1 MAKYNLT
8 DDEKTLMEEVFNL
21 AQKFVDLQ
29 MDDETAEELQE
40 VLSLSAELF
49 GILQQEVIVE
59 EDPETGS
66 LTITVKETEAEQKN
80 PHKWTP
86 TVISNP
92 NKPEGPSGSA

>member
-1 MAKYNLT
+1 MAKYELE

-40 VLSLSAELF
+40 VLNTSANLF

-59 EDPETGS
+59 EDPDTGN
-66 LTITVKETEAEQKN
+66 LTITVKEVKDEDQ
-80 PHKWTP
+80 HKWTP
-86 TVISNP
+86 TVINNP

>member
-1 MAKYNLT
+1 MAKYELE

-40 VLSLSAELF
+40 VLNTSANLF

-59 EDPETGS
+59 EDPDTGN
-66 LTITVKETEAEQKN
+66 LTITDKEVKDED

-86 TVISNP
+86 TVINNP

>member
-1 MAKYNLT
+1 MAKYELE

-29 MDDETAEELQE
+29 IDDATAEELQE
-40 VLSLSAELF
+40 VLNTSANLF

-59 EDPETGS
+59 EDPDTGN
-66 LTITVKETEAEQKN
+66 LTITVKEVKDDEEE
-80 PHKWTP
+80 PRWTP
-86 TVISNP
+86 TVINNP

>member
-1 MAKYNLT
+1 MAKYNLE
-8 DDEKTLMEEVFNL
+8 DDEKTLLEEVFNL

-29 MDDETAEELQE
+29 INDETAEELQE
-40 VLSLSAELF
+40 VLGLTASLF
-49 GILQQEVIVE
+49 GIEQQEVIVE
-59 EDPETGS
+59 EDPETGN
-66 LTITVKETEAEQKN
+66 LTITVKETEQNN

>member
-1 MAKYNLT
+1 MAKYELE

-29 MDDETAEELQE
+29 IDDATAEELQE
-40 VLSLSAELF
+40 VLNTSALLF

-59 EDPETGS
+59 EDPNTGN
-66 LTITVKETEAEQKN
+66 LTITVKEVEAEDK
-80 PHKWTP
+80 HSWTP
-86 TVISNP
+86 TVINNP